1 MALTQEEIRKIVE
14 EALASYVPVL
24 NKEQEEDSSQMG
36 IFRELEDAIAA
47 AGITQKRVQAMP
59 LDLREQVIKNIRLR
73 TRENAK
79 LFAEL
84 AVKKQVWEIPEI
96 K

>member
-24 NKEQEEDSSQMG
+24 NQEQEEDSSQMG

-47 AGITQKRVQAMP
+47 AGITQ
-59 LDLREQVIKNIRLR
+59 RECRQCLLI
-73 TRENAK
+73 
-79 LFAEL
+79 
-84 AVKKQVWEIPEI
+84 
-96 K
+96 

>member
-24 NKEQEEDSSQMG
+24 NQEQEEDSSQMG

-84 AVKKQVWEIPEI
+84 AVKRNRYGKYQR
-96 K
+96 